1 MPDLNKIYLYRMTHI
16 ENIPH
21 IFQYGITHVDSPNTN
36 TAYIPIGDS
45 SLISRRNDFTIPNG
59 RTLGEYI
66 PFYFGVCMPM
76 LYVIQKGFNGVRATP
91 TEEIVYCITSVQQII
106 NHQLDFLFTDGHAV
120 DSFSS
125 FYTLA
130 DINNIEQYIDQNA
143 INRKYWKDENDLDL
157 KRRKE
162 AEFLIGND
170 IPSAAILGFAVYN
183 ETAKNRL
190 IGFGIGANKIIVK
203 TGFYF

>member
-1 MPDLNKIYLYRMTHI
+1 MTHI

-21 IFQYGITHVDSPNTN
+21 ILQYGITHVDSPNTN
-36 TAYIPIGDS
+36 TVYIPIGDS

-106 NHQLDFLFTDGHAV
+106 NHLLDFLFTDGHAV

-125 FYTLA
+125 FYSLA
-130 DINNIEQYIDQNA
+130 DINNIDQHIDQNA

-162 AEFLIGND
+162 AEFLVGND
-170 IPSAAILGFAVYN
+170 IPNTAILGFAVYN

>member
-21 IFQYGITHVDSPNTN
+21 ILQYGITRIDSPNAN
-36 TAYIPIGDS
+36 KGYVSIGDS
-45 SLISRRNDFTIPNG
+45 SLISKRNDFTVPNG

-76 LYVIQKGFNGVRATP
+76 LYVIQNGFNSVKPTP
-91 TEEIVYCITSVQQII
+91 AKEIVYCITSVQQII
-106 NHQLDFLFTDGHAV
+106 NHQLDFVFTDGHAV

-125 FYTLA
+125 FYSLA
-130 DINNIEQYIDQNA
+130 DIDNIEQYIDQNA
-143 INRKYWKDENDLDL
+143 IKSKYWKNENDLDL

-170 IPSAAILGFAVYN
+170 IPSSAIRGFAVYD
-183 ETAKNRL
+183 EAAKNKL
-190 IGFGIGANKIIVK
+190 MGFGIAENRVIIN